1 MSTLTWM
8 SYVCEVTTEVYGRKW
23 GLTREK
29 SRRDYGNLEREV
41 KLKMD
46 EVLKDMIESLVINQ

>member
-29 SRRDYGNLEREV
+29 SRRDYGNLEREG

-46 EVLKDMIESLVINQ
+46 EV